1 VTGTGALLRLALRLD
16 RVRLAVWVIVLG
28 LTPVA
33 TASNYQKLYPT
44 QHDLDAVA
52 GVLSNPSLEAIGG
65 PLFSVTIGGLT
76 AWKVGT
82 FLFILTGIMSIFT
95 VVRHSRTEEETGRA
109 ELLGATVVGR
119 YAPVTAAL
127 LTAVIADVAAGA
139 LVALGMMGVGLP
151 VAGSV
156 AFGLAVTLAGLMFAA
171 IAAFVEQFTG
181 SARTA
186 NAISSAVL
194 AAAYLLRAVGDT
206 GVGAANWISPMGWLV
221 HMRPFAGE
229 RWWVVA
235 LALGLVAVLLVGA
248 YGLVERRDVGA
259 GLLPDRPAPAQAAP
273 SLRSPLALAWRL
285 HRGLFVGWSI
295 GMFVTGLVFGGVGKS
310 ITNGFTANSQL
321 TDMLQKLGGTGVF
334 TDAFF
339 AACIGIVAIAVAA
352 YTVQATLRMRAEE
365 SNGLLEPL
373 LATGVG
379 RLRWAASHLFFALVG
394 TALILALAGVG
405 TGLTYGASINDLG
418 QVGRLLGAAA
428 VQIPAAWVLAGFG
441 TALFG
446 LLPRLSSLAWAALV
460 ACVAVLEIGVLVGLP
475 QWAIDISPFAH
486 VSKLPGSTFSA
497 VPEVWLVVVAAAF
510 SAVGLAGFRRRD
522 VG

>member
-16 RVRLAVWVIVLG
+16 RVRLTVWVLLLG
-28 LTPVA
+28 LTPMV
-33 TASNYQKLYPT
+33 TAANYQKIYPT

-65 PLFSVTIGGLT
+65 PLFSATIGGVT
-76 AWKVGT
+76 AWKIGT
-82 FLFILTGIMSIFT
+82 TLFILAGIMSIFT

-109 ELLGATVVGR
+109 ELIGATVVGR

-127 LTAVIADVAAGA
+127 LTAAIADVAAGA
-139 LVALGMMGVGLP
+139 LVALGLVGVGLA

-156 AFGLAVTLAGLMFAA
+156 AFGLAVTLSGLMFAA

-194 AAAYLLRAVGDT
+194 AAAFLLRAVGDAGA
-206 GVGAANWISPMGWLV
+206 GVVNWVSPMGWLV

-229 RWWVVA
+229 RWWVVP
-235 LALGLVAVLLVGA
+235 LGLGLVALLLAGA
-248 YGLVERRDVGA
+248 YSLVERRDVGA
-259 GLLPDRPAPAQAAP
+259 GLLPDRPAPAEAAP
-273 SLRSPLALAWRL
+273 GLRSPLALAWRL
-285 HRGLFVGWSI
+285 HRGLLIGWAA
-295 GMFVTGLVFGGVGKS
+295 GMFVTGVVFGGVGKS
-310 ITNGFTANSQL
+310 ISNGFNANSQL
-321 TDMLQKLGGTGVF
+321 TDMLQKLGGTGAF

-339 AACIGIVAIAVAA
+339 AACIGIVALAVAA

-405 TGLTYGASINDLG
+405 TGLTYGASINDMG
-418 QVGRLLGAAA
+418 QVGRLLGASA

-460 ACVAVLEIGVLVGLP
+460 ACVAVLEVGVLVGLP

-486 VSKLPGSTFSA
+486 VSKLPGSAFSA
-497 VPEVWLVVVAAAF
+497 VPDVWLVVVAAGF
-510 SAVGLAGFRRRD
+510 LAVGLAGFRRRD